1 MAGIHFNTKT
11 GKRGKCTAQPGK
23 CPVCDEQ
30 HHFATEEEVNKY
42 EDCLVNPIEDEDALL
57 QASNAE
63 LTGTID
69 HYEKQYKELEE
80 YFEKEKEYNDEAS
93 EFKSEAFKELDELK
107 KDYKDEKEELATSE
121 LIEANPVPICE
132 KKSIGYQINNRFQ
145 ENYILDDLDVSEK
158 TEIELRRIVSKNN
171 VNRLTPEDVSNI
183 KEVADNPDLLN
194 QLNKRINDVQ
204 RTQVAVFKYNARI
217 REIESGC
224 EALDDYMKTGIK
236 DCYVDKSMSK
246 LFEDVDKKRTDLN
259 SKLEKLTLAVKYK
272 TLFDRDVKPSYA
284 ELGILTQKINGA
296 KRIRESR
303 NKES

>member
-1 MAGIHFNTKT
+1 M
-11 GKRGKCTAQPGK
+11 
-23 CPVCDEQ
+23 
-30 HHFATEEEVNKY
+30 
-42 EDCLVNPIEDEDALL
+42 
-57 QASNAE
+57 ASNAE

-69 HYEKQYKELEE
+69 HYEKRYKELEE

-93 EFKSEAFKELDELK
+93 EFKSETFKELEELI
-107 KDYKDEKEELATSE
+107 KDYKYEKEKLATSE
-121 LIEANPVPICE
+121 LVEVDPVPICE

-145 ENYILDDLDVSEK
+145 ENYILDDLDVSER
-158 TEIELRRIVSKNN
+158 TETELRKLVYMNN
-171 VNRLTPEDVSNI
+171 VKRLTPEDVSNI

-204 RTQVAVFKYNARI
+204 RTQIAVFKYNARI

-224 EALDDYMKTGIK
+224 EALDNYIKTGIK

-246 LFEDVDKKRTDLN
+246 LFEDVDKKRADLN
-259 SKLEKLTLAVKYK
+259 SKLEKLPLAVKYK
-272 TLFDRDVKPSYA
+272 TLSDRDVKPSYA
-284 ELGILTQKINGA
+284 ELGILSQKIKEA